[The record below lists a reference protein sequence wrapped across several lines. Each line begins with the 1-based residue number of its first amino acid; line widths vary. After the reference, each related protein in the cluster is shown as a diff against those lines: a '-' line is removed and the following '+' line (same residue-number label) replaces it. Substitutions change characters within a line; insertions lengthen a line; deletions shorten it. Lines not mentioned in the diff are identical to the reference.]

1 VIKMQKARPFWLL
14 ETRDFIA
21 IILVMAMVGLMFA
34 LVLRPTTIPDTPV
47 TNIVIGGFMT
57 VGFSAV
63 IQFYF
68 GSSKGSVAKDDTIN
82 AIAAGASPPIVEQT
96 ATSISAPATVTQA
109 APAPAPVRPAAT
121 GGILGPRA

>member
-1 VIKMQKARPFWLL
+1 MQKTVRPFWLL
-14 ETRDFIA
+14 ETRDFLAIMLVIA
-21 IILVMAMVGLMFA
+21 MIGLLFV
-34 LVLRPTTIPDTPV
+34 LTLRPTAIPDTPV

-82 AIAAGASPPIVEQT
+82 AMAE
-96 ATSISAPATVTQA
+96 ATPAVVPAVVSAPI
-109 APAPAPVRPAAT
+109 VRPAPIPVPQPSAPPNQQANP
-121 GGILGPRA
+121 PR

>member
-1 VIKMQKARPFWLL
+1 MQKTVRPFWLL
-14 ETRDFIA
+14 ETRDFLAIMLVIA
-21 IILVMAMVGLMFA
+21 MIGLLFV
-34 LVLRPTTIPDTPV
+34 LTLRPTAIPDTPV

-82 AIAAGASPPIVEQT
+82 AMAEATPPVVAS
-96 ATSISAPATVTQA
+96 TQA
-109 APAPAPVRPAAT
+109 PLLRPAPVPQPSALPNQPPQAQSITRP
-121 GGILGPRA
+121 